1 MEKIAVNYEKM
12 YYGFPVILTSFYDE
26 DGVAHVTTT
35 SSSYSL
41 KDMIVL
47 GFNSKGFAAQH
58 LKAGA
63 DFVVNVPDRSLQ
75 ESISCCGSSSGAEGS
90 KFAAAGL
97 SPEAS
102 EHVHAPAVRECPISI
117 ACRVVE
123 TIENEQFPGV
133 TNIVGK
139 IVSRSVAKDYLN
151 AEGRLQ
157 IDKLSPVVYAGD
169 GVNKGFRV
177 LEES

>member
-12 YYGFPVILTSFYDE
+12 YYGFPVILISFYDE
-26 DGVAHVTTT
+26 NGVAHVTPT

-41 KDMIVL
+41 KDMVVL

-75 ESISCCGSSSGAEGS
+75 ESVNYCGSRSGAEGS

-97 SPEAS
+97 TPEAS
-102 EHVHAPAVRECPISI
+102 EQVHAPAVRECPISI
-117 ACRVVE
+117 ACRVAHVVE
-123 TIENEQFPGV
+123 SEQFPGV

-139 IVSRSVAKDYLN
+139 FVSRSVAKDYLN

-157 IDKLSPVVYAGD
+157 IDKLNSIIYAGD
-169 GVNKGFRV
+169 GVNKGFRY
-177 LEES
+177 LRES